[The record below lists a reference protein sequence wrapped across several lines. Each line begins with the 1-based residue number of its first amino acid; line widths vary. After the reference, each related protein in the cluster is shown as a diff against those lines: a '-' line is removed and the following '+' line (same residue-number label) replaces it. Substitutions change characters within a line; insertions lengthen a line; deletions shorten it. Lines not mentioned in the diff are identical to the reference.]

1 MFLSLLFACTGKALD
16 NADPVDTDRDPGS
29 DSDGD
34 ADSDTDTDADSDA
47 DSDTDTTPPDAPELW
62 FYNASNLQVDENV
75 TATIALLDR
84 AAAAGYHGMILA
96 DFKLNLLQTDVL
108 AEWYP
113 ENLQTVLDA
122 AASLGLEVVPSIFPF
137 GYSEGLYYG
146 QPDLAEGLPVVGT
159 PLVARSGQLVVDSGA
174 TPLADGGFE
183 SHSGDTFSAWDWQDG
198 AGTRTF
204 ADTATVHG
212 GSVAARIDAGSG
224 NARVVQALTVEPHRQ
239 YHGSFWVK
247 TESFSRGT
255 VQVIALDTVTGVTR
269 NYNSLSVRSTQD
281 WTRYDFTFITS
292 ESTTLSLYVGVW
304 DTAAGQLWF
313 DDVSVEE
320 TAFVNLIRRDGA
332 PLTLTAG
339 GRALTEGIEFDN
351 AADPVIQTAF
361 DDWHTPPALTTTLPE
376 GTAVT
381 ADFYAVV
388 PIADYQ
394 VGACLTEPAVHTWMA
409 ENLDAVLAALP
420 EATGFQFGYDE
431 MRQVNSCASCQAM
444 GMDAGALLAWHVGAS
459 LELLESARPGATAY
473 VWSDMFD
480 PYHNAHAGYY
490 LVEGDL
496 AGSWEG
502 LPADTV
508 VLNWNLGNADSLAFF
523 ADRGNPQIIA
533 GYYDSGDGYTS
544 AQTELAAGPGLVRGM
559 MYTTWV
565 GDFDQLEAYAEGAR
579 AAW

>member
-1 MFLSLLFACTGKALD
+1 MLLSLLLACTD
-16 NADPVDTDRDPGS
+16 TSSEDTDPGIT
-29 DSDGD
+29 DTETDAD
-34 ADSDTDTDADSDA
+34 ADSDSDTDSDA
-47 DSDTDTTPPDAPELW
+47 DSDTDAGSDTDTTPHETPELW
-62 FYNASNLQVDENV
+62 FYNSSNLQVDENV
-75 TATIALLDR
+75 TDTVALLDR

-96 DFKLNLLQTDVL
+96 DFKLNLLQTDLL

-113 ENLQTVLDA
+113 ENLQTVLDH

-146 QPDLAEGLPVVGT
+146 NPDLAEGLAVVGT
-159 PLVARSGQLVVDSGA
+159 PLVARSGQLVVDSDT

-183 SHSGDTFSAWDWQDG
+183 SHSGDTFSGWDWQDG

-204 ADTATVHG
+204 ADTTTVHG
-212 GSVAARIDAGSG
+212 GSVSARVDAGSG
-224 NARVVQALTVEPHRQ
+224 NARIVQALTVEPRRQ

-247 TESFSRGT
+247 TDAFSRGT

-292 ESTTLSLYVGVW
+292 DSTTLSLYVGVW

-313 DDVSVEE
+313 DDVTIEE

-339 GRALTEGIEFDN
+339 SRTLTEGTDFAN

-361 DDWHTPPALTTTLPE
+361 DDWHSPPVLTTTLPE

-388 PIADYQ
+388 PITDYQ
-394 VGACLTEPAVHTWMA
+394 VGACLTEPAVQTWMA
-409 ENLDAVLAALP
+409 ENLDAVMAAFP
-420 EATGFQFGYDE
+420 DATGFQFGYDE
-431 MRQVNSCASCQAM
+431 MRQANSCASCQAA
-444 GMDAGALLAWHVGAS
+444 GLDAGALLAWHVGES
-459 LELLESARPGATAY
+459 LALLESGRPGATAY

-480 PYHNAHAGYY
+480 PYHNAHDDYY

-502 LPADTV
+502 IPADTV

-523 ADRGNPQIIA
+523 ADRRNPQIIA
-533 GYYDSGDGYTS
+533 GYYDSGDGYGS